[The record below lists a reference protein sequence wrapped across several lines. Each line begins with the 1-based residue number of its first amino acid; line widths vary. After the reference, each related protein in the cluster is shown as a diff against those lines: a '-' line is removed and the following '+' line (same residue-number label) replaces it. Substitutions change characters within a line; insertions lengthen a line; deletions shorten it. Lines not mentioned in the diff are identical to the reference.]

1 MDDHTVVRQGISAL
15 LSFHSDIEVVGEAG
29 DGQEAV
35 EKARQ
40 LHPDVILM
48 DINMPKMDGIQ
59 ATRIIRSEFP
69 SVRIV
74 VLSMHDKQDR
84 ADQMIQAGASAYC
97 MKDGSTDEILSEI
110 RRSD

>member
-1 MDDHTVVRQGISAL
+1 VEDHAVVRQGICAL
-15 LSFHSDIEVVGEAG
+15 LNFHSDIEMVGEAG
-29 DGQEAV
+29 DGQDAV

-48 DINMPKMDGIQ
+48 DINMPGMDGIQ

-69 SVRIV
+69 YVRIIR
-74 VLSMHDKQDR
+74 LSMHDKQDQ

-97 MKDGSTDEILSEI
+97 TKDGTTDDLLFEI
-110 RRSD
+110 RKSD